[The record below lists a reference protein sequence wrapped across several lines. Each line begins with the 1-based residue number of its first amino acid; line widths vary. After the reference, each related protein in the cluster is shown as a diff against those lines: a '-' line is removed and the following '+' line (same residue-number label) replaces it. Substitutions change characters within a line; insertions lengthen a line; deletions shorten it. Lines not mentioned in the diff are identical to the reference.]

1 MGNYTNQMMD
11 RDFGP
16 VGPYSEEAD
25 ERFLAEQMKNPP
37 LGRAVNPD
45 PQIEQKK
52 MQNDQAERAS
62 AKAMDEQGLLKP
74 HEKQMAVNQ
83 WGPFWKDIKEFG
95 GKVGGVLS
103 GMGDDLASGA
113 SSMNRRV
120 QNDPKLAM
128 AIAMAGFNI
137 ADPDSGFTN
146 NPRDPYSAFRALKS
160 GLGSGLQTYA
170 QLSKPRE
177 LGFAEQERIKNKYK
191 LQQIREKSKL
201 GVGTGRGEYRNL
213 LSELMSGKYPK
224 GSPMYKRLSRRMEKL
239 VRQDP
244 TARMQNM
251 EMSQFIHKHGS
262 EDDKRMW
269 DELAPRPIVLDQGG
283 TKIVMDRSGGVIHEG
298 QVTLKPS
305 ETQEH
310 LGGVAQE
317 KAERKIEGEN
327 IAEARW
333 DAPKARMK
341 VDSMLGLL
349 DQIYKLGPDGELV
362 YTHEGFEDLIGATWI
377 PFKRHVHGTPTFAL
391 DKLVKQV
398 KDKNFLEAFQAL
410 KGGGHITEIEGEK
423 ATDSIAAIH
432 IGMPETDF
440 IIEMEKVR
448 SVLMRGL
455 KIANE
460 KIEGTIKSSSEGE
473 ADKLSPNDR
482 KRLNELRRKA
492 RGK

>member
-1 MGNYTNQMMD
+1 
-11 RDFGP
+11 
-16 VGPYSEEAD
+16 
-25 ERFLAEQMKNPP
+25 
-37 LGRAVNPD
+37 
-45 PQIEQKK
+45 
-52 MQNDQAERAS
+52 
-62 AKAMDEQGLLKP
+62 
-74 HEKQMAVNQ
+74 
-83 WGPFWKDIKEFG
+83 
-95 GKVGGVLS
+95 
-103 GMGDDLASGA
+103 
-113 SSMNRRV
+113 
-120 QNDPKLAM
+120 
-128 AIAMAGFNI
+128 MAGFNI

>member
-1 MGNYTNQMMD
+1 
-11 RDFGP
+11 
-16 VGPYSEEAD
+16 
-25 ERFLAEQMKNPP
+25 
-37 LGRAVNPD
+37 
-45 PQIEQKK
+45 
-52 MQNDQAERAS
+52 
-62 AKAMDEQGLLKP
+62 
-74 HEKQMAVNQ
+74 
-83 WGPFWKDIKEFG
+83 
-95 GKVGGVLS
+95 
-103 GMGDDLASGA
+103 
-113 SSMNRRV
+113 
-120 QNDPKLAM
+120 
-128 AIAMAGFNI
+128 
-137 ADPDSGFTN
+137 
-146 NPRDPYSAFRALKS
+146 
-160 GLGSGLQTYA
+160 
-170 QLSKPRE
+170 
-177 LGFAEQERIKNKYK
+177 
-191 LQQIREKSKL
+191 
-201 GVGTGRGEYRNL
+201 
-213 LSELMSGKYPK
+213 
-224 GSPMYKRLSRRMEKL
+224 
-239 VRQDP
+239 
-244 TARMQNM
+244 
-251 EMSQFIHKHGS
+251 
-262 EDDKRMW
+262 MW

-410 KGGGHITEIEGEK
+410 KGGGHITEHEGNK

-448 SVLMRGL
+448 SILMRGL
-455 KIANE
+455 AIAKG
-460 KIEGTIKSSSEGE
+460 KIEGTIKSSSGE
-473 ADKLSPNDR
+473 ISPKRRKNDR
-482 KRLNELRRKA
+482 RNKSE
-492 RGK
+492 GFTVVED

>member
-1 MGNYTNQMMD
+1 MVDYTNQMMN

-52 MQNDQAERAS
+52 MQNDKAEQYS
-62 AKAMDEQGLLKP
+62 AKAMDELGLLKP

-83 WGPFWKDIKEFG
+83 WGPFWKDVKAFG
-95 GKVGGVLS
+95 NKVGGVLS
-103 GMGDDLASGA
+103 DVGSDI
-113 SSMNRRV
+113 NRSV

>member
-1 MGNYTNQMMD
+1 MVDYTNQMMN
-11 RDFGP
+11 RDFP
-16 VGPYSEEAD
+16 MNMSEQESAKY
-25 ERFLAEQMKNPP
+25 LAEQMKNPP

-83 WGPFWKDIKEFG
+83 WGPFWKDVKEFG
-95 GKVGGVLS
+95 SKVGGVLS

-128 AIAMAGFNI
+128 AIAMAGLGI
-137 ADPDSGFTN
+137 ADPNSGFTN

-262 EDDKRMW
+262 EEDKRMW

-317 KAERKIEGEN
+317 KA
-327 IAEARW
+327 
-333 DAPKARMK
+333 
-341 VDSMLGLL
+341 
-349 DQIYKLGPDGELV
+349 
-362 YTHEGFEDLIGATWI
+362 
-377 PFKRHVHGTPTFAL
+377 
-391 DKLVKQV
+391 
-398 KDKNFLEAFQAL
+398 
-410 KGGGHITEIEGEK
+410 
-423 ATDSIAAIH
+423 
-432 IGMPETDF
+432 
-440 IIEMEKVR
+440 
-448 SVLMRGL
+448 
-455 KIANE
+455 
-460 KIEGTIKSSSEGE
+460 
-473 ADKLSPNDR
+473 DR
-482 KRLNELRRKA
+482 KRQ
-492 RGK
+492 